1 MPPTGLQPG
10 DDELPAAMAKAGAAK
25 ASEDAA
31 SAARAA
37 RPKAPPAPKRAPAT
51 PDDPSGYAEGDDNG
65 GKAPPVKTAPT
76 PAPGKAWK
84 SAGEKFKAEREK
96 MKQAQAKIGK

>member
-1 MPPTGLQPG
+1 MDVAVAGALHNLLPCAGGALWLHSVSQQDPFASNVTISRTTFADNHAVLG
-10 DDELPAAMAKAGAAK
+10 DDIDIYRDINLGAV
-25 ASEDAA
+25 
-31 SAARAA
+31 
-37 RPKAPPAPKRAPAT
+37 PC
-51 PDDPSGYAEGDDNG
+51 
-65 GKAPPVKTAPT
+65 